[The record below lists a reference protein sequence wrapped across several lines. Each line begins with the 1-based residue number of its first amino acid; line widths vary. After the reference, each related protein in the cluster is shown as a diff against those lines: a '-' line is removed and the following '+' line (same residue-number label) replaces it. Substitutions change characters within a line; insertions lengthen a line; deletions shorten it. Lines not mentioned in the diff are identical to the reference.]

1 MQLQGS
7 MNIMPLSGNE
17 RTFARIILEKNMDDA
32 SDIAEES
39 LEKMKLTPKEI
50 NDELYM
56 IKGKT
61 KANFFKNSWG
71 AGFCILIKKHGKQSA
86 MDIYFNGVSLNGSPD
101 TGGLID
107 KFYEKLCK
115 ITSTTPEIKVSVVSM
130 SDEEIDATANE
141 VVHADGVSDNTHSIA
156 DEISKLSKLKA
167 DGAISEEEFS
177 KMKNDLIDKM

>member
-1 MQLQGS
+1 
-7 MNIMPLSGNE
+7 MNNMPLSGNE
-17 RTFARIILEKNMDDA
+17 RTFARILVEGNTKDA
-32 SDIAEES
+32 LDIANDS
-39 LEKMKLTPKEI
+39 LEKMKIQPKEI
-50 NDELYM
+50 NDELHM

-71 AGFCILIKKHGKQSA
+71 AGFCILTKKHGNQSA
-86 MDIYFNGVSLNGSPD
+86 IDIYFNGVSLNGSPD

-115 ITSTTPEIKVSVVSM
+115 ITSTTPEIQVSAVSM
-130 SDEEIDATANE
+130 SDEEIDATSNE

-156 DEISKLSKLKA
+156 DEIAKLSKLKA

-177 KMKNDLIDKM
+177 KMKNDLIEKM

>member
-1 MQLQGS
+1 MS
-7 MNIMPLSGNE
+7 NMPLSGNE
-17 RTFARIILEKNMDDA
+17 RTFARILVEGDA
-32 SDIAEES
+32 NDALDIAEDS
-39 LEKMKLTPKEI
+39 LEKMKIHPKEI
-50 NDELYM
+50 NDELHM

-71 AGFCILIKKHGKQSA
+71 AGFCILTKEHGNQSA
-86 MDIYFNGVSLNGSPD
+86 IDIYFNGVSLNGSPD

-115 ITSTTPEIKVSVVSM
+115 ITSTTPEIQVSAVSM
-130 SDEEIDATANE
+130 SDEEIDATSNE

-156 DEISKLSKLKA
+156 DEIAKLSKLKA

-177 KMKNDLIDKM
+177 KMKNDLIEKM

>member
-1 MQLQGS
+1 
-7 MNIMPLSGNE
+7 MPLSGNE
-17 RTFARIILEKNMDDA
+17 RTFARILVEGNTKDA
-32 SDIAEES
+32 LDIANDS
-39 LEKMKLTPKEI
+39 LEKMKIQPKEI
-50 NDELYM
+50 NDELHM

-71 AGFCILIKKHGKQSA
+71 AGFCILTKEHGNQSA
-86 MDIYFNGVSLNGSPD
+86 IDIYFNGVSLNGSPD

-115 ITSTTPEIKVSVVSM
+115 ITSTTPEIQVSAVSM
-130 SDEEIDATANE
+130 SDEEIDATSNE

-156 DEISKLSKLKA
+156 DEIAKLSKLKA

-177 KMKNDLIDKM
+177 KMKNDLIEKM

>member
-1 MQLQGS
+1 MKD
-7 MNIMPLSGNE
+7 MPLSGNE
-17 RTFARIILEKNMDDA
+17 RTFARILVEGDA
-32 SDIAEES
+32 NDALDIAEDS
-39 LEKMKLTPKEI
+39 LEKMKIHPKEI
-50 NDELYM
+50 NDELHM

-71 AGFCILIKKHGKQSA
+71 AGFCILTKKHGNQSA
-86 MDIYFNGVSLNGSPD
+86 IDIYFNGVSLDGSPD

-115 ITSTTPEIKVSVVSM
+115 ITSTTPEIQVSAVSM
-130 SDEEIDATANE
+130 SDEEIDATSNE

-156 DEISKLSKLKA
+156 DEIAKLSKLKA

>member
-1 MQLQGS
+1 MS
-7 MNIMPLSGNE
+7 NMPLSGNE
-17 RTFARIILEKNMDDA
+17 RTFARILVEGNTNDA
-32 SDIAEES
+32 LDIAEDS
-39 LEKMKLTPKEI
+39 LEKMKIHPKEI
-50 NDELYM
+50 NDELHM

-71 AGFCILIKKHGKQSA
+71 AGFCILTKEHGNQSA
-86 MDIYFNGVSLNGSPD
+86 IDIYFNGVSLNGSPD

-115 ITSTTPEIKVSVVSM
+115 ITSTTPEIQVSAVSM
-130 SDEEIDATANE
+130 SDEEIDATSNE

-156 DEISKLSKLKA
+156 DEIAKLSKLKA

-177 KMKNDLIDKM
+177 KMKNDLIEKM

>member
-1 MQLQGS
+1 MS
-7 MNIMPLSGNE
+7 NMPLSGNE
-17 RTFARIILEKNMDDA
+17 RTFARILVEGNTNDA
-32 SDIAEES
+32 LDIAEDS
-39 LEKMKLTPKEI
+39 LEKMKIHPKEI
-50 NDELYM
+50 NDELHM

-71 AGFCILIKKHGKQSA
+71 AGFCILTKEHGNQTA
-86 MDIYFNGVSLNGSPD
+86 IDIYFNGVSLNGSPD

-115 ITSTTPEIKVSVVSM
+115 ITSTTPEIEISVVSM
-130 SDEEIDATANE
+130 SDEEIDATSNE

-156 DEISKLSKLKA
+156 DEIAKLSKLKA

-177 KMKNDLIDKM
+177 KMKNDLIEKM